1 MIFFRFAENNKKMT
15 AIIDKKILKEAL
27 RELFIEEP
35 NYMGKLL
42 SEVNA
47 EQKSKKQRLL
57 EIVKEDFEEYD
68 SVFKALA

>member
-1 MIFFRFAENNKKMT
+1 MT
-15 AIIDKKILKEAL
+15 AVIDKKILKEAL

-35 NYMGKLL
+35 DYISELL
-42 SEVNA
+42 TEVNA